1 MIWFGSVSRL
11 VVRPPPELVGFDG
24 EAARMRMALE
34 RVAES
39 TPGLWGGALLD
50 ALAATGWVDRGT
62 AERLLPCFRNFDADA
77 HFAEYMRR
85 LSFRGRSAVDEFR
98 AGVRFVL
105 GEITGS
111 ATVDQVGPEGCV
123 RFGMGSFEGI
133 VLAQPEVSFT
143 IAGRTRE
150 AVAAAVEEM
159 PDALVVVARNF
170 DGGAAE
176 QLRSVLDRTGVPGT
190 LVTVNQ
196 LLGIRATA
204 LRYQPRIERV
214 VDLLAIGGTMRSADI
229 ARLGERAA

>member
-1 MIWFGSVSRL
+1 MIWFGNVNRL
-11 VVRPPPELVGFDG
+11 VVRPPPELIGFDG

-50 ALAATGWVDRGT
+50 ALAATGWVDRAT
-62 AERLLPCFRNFDADA
+62 AERLLPCFRTFDADA

-85 LSFRGRSAVDEFR
+85 LSFRGRSAAEEFR
-98 AGVRFVL
+98 AGIRLVV
-105 GEITGS
+105 GEIMGA
-111 ATVDQVGPEGCV
+111 ATVDQVGPEECI
-123 RFGMGSFEGI
+123 RFGSEPLQGI
-133 VLAQPEVSFT
+133 VLAQPEVAFT
-143 IAGRTRE
+143 IAGRTRD
-150 AVAAAVEEM
+150 AIAAAVEEM

-170 DGGAAE
+170 DRGASD
-176 QLRSVLDRTGVPGT
+176 QLRAVLDRSGVPGT

-214 VDLLAIGGTMRSADI
+214 LEVLAVGGMMRSADI